1 MAEWLGGA
9 LQKHLQEFES
19 LPNLNCTCGRA
30 VIGARLQGVIT
41 GVRIPPCAQVT
52 FLNFLRITIDME
64 VKKTQCKTERTQEDD
79 SIIVVDKVKFNTLK
93 EAIAEAKKQN
103 AMPGKEYKLVSYK
116 CNVCHKYHIGRN
128 GTLITDK
135 YRGKLKEEKR
145 EEKRKLFDENLKNA
159 ELKIVGTVDL
169 SKFDVTVKIRKN
181 GTKKITYK

>member
-1 MAEWLGGA
+1 MVE
-9 LQKHLQEFES
+9 
-19 LPNLNCTCGRA
+19 
-30 VIGARLQGVIT
+30 I
-41 GVRIPPCAQVT
+41 
-52 FLNFLRITIDME
+52 
-64 VKKTQCKTERTQEDD
+64 KKTQCKTERTQEDG

-135 YRGKLKEEKR
+135 YRSKLKEEKQ
-145 EEKRKLFDENLKNA
+145 EERRKIFDENLKNA